1 MGKLEDQTSKL
12 AIDDARIRDSE
23 SPKTAPSPADTTT
36 TTASATTNTTTAT
49 TTTSSEKVTP
59 KPKRVRTGCLTC
71 RERHLKCDEAAPICL
86 NCKKSNR
93 ECKRGVKLNFI
104 DTKVEDTQLVPPTA
118 EWKIEFQDESREIA
132 SDYKGGHSRYPAEEM
147 DIRPDVTVPVLP
159 LPPSTTT
166 APPVPLPPQQQRQ
179 QQQHTP
185 PAPTPQ
191 HQKLPPMK
199 STPPGP
205 PAQYPPAPQ
214 RINSGNS
221 VHQDHTHTNSMSS
234 SAYAAS
240 EHSYVTDEYAPESRT
255 ALTTAEE
262 VLFMQV
268 FVEEVGVWMDSMDR
282 YKHVSFAN
290 YYFCRFKDSLLA
302 NQFPPVLTYITILL
316 S

>member
-12 AIDDARIRDSE
+12 VIDDGKTRDPE
-23 SPKTAPSPADTTT
+23 SPMTAPSPADTTT
-36 TTASATTNTTTAT
+36 TT
-49 TTTSSEKVTP
+49 SSEKEKEKVTP

-132 SDYKGGHSRYPAEEM
+132 SDYKGGESRYPVEAM
-147 DIRPDVTVPVLP
+147 DTRPDETVPVV
-159 LPPSTTT
+159 PP
-166 APPVPLPPQQQRQ
+166 PPPHQ
-179 QQQHTP
+179 QQQQQTP
-185 PAPTPQ
+185 TAPTPQ
-191 HQKLPPMK
+191 HQQLPPMK

-205 PAQYPPAPQ
+205 PAQYPPGPK
-214 RINSGNS
+214 RTDSGNTS
-221 VHQDHTHTNSMSS
+221 HHSHRHGNSMSS
-234 SAYAAS
+234 NVYAAS
-240 EHSYVTDEYAPESRT
+240 EQSHVTEEYAPETRT

-282 YKHVSFAN
+282 YKHVSIA
-290 YYFCRFKDSLLA
+290 
-302 NQFPPVLTYITILL
+302 LL
-316 S
+316 SQDLSIN

>member
-12 AIDDARIRDSE
+12 AIDDTKTNESE
-23 SPKTAPSPADTTT
+23 SPKPAPSPADT
-36 TTASATTNTTTAT
+36 T

-132 SDYKGGHSRYPAEEM
+132 SDYKGGESRYPVEAM
-147 DIRPDVTVPVLP
+147 DTRPDETVSVAPLP
-159 LPPSTTT
+159 LPQSQ
-166 APPVPLPPQQQRQ
+166 APPQQQQ
-179 QQQHTP
+179 QQQQTP
-185 PAPTPQ
+185 PAPIPQ
-191 HQKLPPMK
+191 HQQLPPMK

-205 PAQYPPAPQ
+205 PAQYPPGPK
-214 RINSGNS
+214 RTDSGNS
-221 VHQDHTHTNSMSS
+221 SHHGHRHSNSMSS

-240 EHSYVTDEYAPESRT
+240 EQSHVPEEYAPESRT

-282 YKHVSFAN
+282 YKHVSIATF
-290 YYFCRFKDSLLA
+290 
-302 NQFPPVLTYITILL
+302 V
-316 S
+316 